1 MKGSIF
7 GIILTL
13 LIAFMFVID
22 ASEVEKRSNEAYRC
36 VIKILTPDYGTILH
50 HGYTHRAIWKP
61 YYCKGLSVETTV
73 RIIIIASSNSTNT
86 HIKVFDESTTFGATG
101 IHFTVGE
108 SWPSNDYEYVLFAF
122 NVDSVGT
129 FGESGVFVIDDNK
142 ETKITNDVI
151 RY

>member
-1 MKGSIF
+1 
-7 GIILTL
+7 L
-13 LIAFMFVID
+13 
-22 ASEVEKRSNEAYRC
+22 EKMVTEAERC

-50 HGYTHRAIWKP
+50 HGYTHKAIWKP
-61 YYCKGLSVETTV
+61 YFFETTV
-73 RIIIIASSNSTNT
+73 RVIIIASSNSTDT

-122 NVDSVGT
+122 KVDSVGT

-142 ETKITNDVI
+142 EKKITND
-151 RY
+151 